1 MDTSLNG
8 SRSDPATATHPGK
21 WPPTTK
27 APALR
32 APAGTAG
39 HAYQSPS
46 SSLAADNRSHD
57 NNNASAVSMLLPQD
71 GDASGAVA
79 PAVTPQLPI
88 YIAQPSAK
96 KPESKFR
103 LPNESVEHTADNA
116 PRII

>member
-1 MDTSLNG
+1 
-8 SRSDPATATHPGK
+8 
-21 WPPTTK
+21 
-27 APALR
+27 
-32 APAGTAG
+32 
-39 HAYQSPS
+39 
-46 SSLAADNRSHD
+46 
-57 NNNASAVSMLLPQD
+57 MLLPQD